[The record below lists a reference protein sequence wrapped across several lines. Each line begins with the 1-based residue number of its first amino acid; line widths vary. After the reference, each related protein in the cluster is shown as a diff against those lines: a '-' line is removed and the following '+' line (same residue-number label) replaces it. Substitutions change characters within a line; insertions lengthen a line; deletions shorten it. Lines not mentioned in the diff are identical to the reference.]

1 VARTAAACLTAV
13 AAVAALGCA
22 FLVAPAFAQADPN
35 KVLRAVFPAAETGF
49 DPQAA
54 GDEYSNSVNRVIFDP
69 PYRYDHLARPYKLL
83 PNTAVGLPEVSPDG
97 KTWTIRI
104 RPGIYFA
111 DDPAFKGKRRELTAA
126 DYVYAWKRVLDP
138 SMRSNSLQMFE
149 GYFVGAEAVVA
160 KAKETG
166 KFDYDAPIDGLQ
178 AVDRYTIRV
187 KLNFADYELLS
198 NLTTVGAAAVAREVV
213 EAYADGAGWVMA
225 NPVGTGPY
233 RLKDWR
239 RGQRI
244 VLEAN
249 PAFREELYPESS
261 HPDDRAI
268 MARLRGKRLPLAGR
282 IEISII
288 EESNPRLLAFEQR
301 DLDYVTV
308 PPDLV
313 PNVLDAGNRLKPRLA
328 DQGIV
333 LARGIQPAI
342 TYSYFNMEDPVVGGY
357 APANIA
363 LRRAIGMAYNVD
375 EEIRVLRAGQ
385 AVPATQPV
393 PPNVTG
399 HNPRFDGHS
408 RFDPAGAKSL
418 LDKFGYVDRDKDG
431 WRDLPDGKPLV
442 LKISSGTSALDRQ
455 YKELWQRSLN
465 AVGLRVE
472 FNSQKFADL
481 VKAARLGQLQMWF
494 LGNIST
500 TTEGFQFLG
509 LLYGGNA
516 GFSNLARFKLP
527 EFDRLYEEARA
538 MPDGPARTKL
548 LQRMSELVAIYAPWN
563 LHAYRYENVLVQ
575 PWLVGYKY
583 NAFDRHPWRY
593 YDVDLE
599 RRRAAGK

>member
-1 VARTAAACLTAV
+1 MRGRL
-13 AAVAALGCA
+13 AAVAAATGFALALAWAG
-22 FLVAPAFAQADPN
+22 AFAQADPN
-35 KVLRAVFPAAETGF
+35 KVIYAAFPTPETGF

-69 PYRYDHLARPYKLL
+69 LYRYDYLARPYKLV
-83 PNTAVGLPEVSPDG
+83 PNTAVAMPEISANG
-97 KTWTIRI
+97 TTWTIRI
-104 RPGIYFA
+104 KPGIYFA
-111 DDPAFKGKRRELTAA
+111 DDPVFKGQRRELTAA

-138 SMRSNSLQMFE
+138 KMRSNSLQVLD
-149 GYFVGAEAVVA
+149 GRFVGADAVISN
-160 KAKETG
+160 AKETG
-166 KFDYDAPIDGLQ
+166 KFDYDIPIEGIQ
-178 AVDRYTIRV
+178 AIDRHTIRL

-198 NLTTVGAAAVAREVV
+198 NLTTVATAAIAREVV

-233 RLKDWR
+233 RLKEWR

-244 VLEAN
+244 VLEAS
-249 PAFREELYPESS
+249 PTFRDELFPESNL
-261 HPDDRAI
+261 PEDRAI
-268 MARLRGKRLPLAGR
+268 VAKLRGKKLPFAGR
-282 IEISII
+282 VEISII

-301 DLDYVTV
+301 DLDYLTV
-308 PPDLV
+308 PADLV
-313 PNVLDAGNRLKPRLA
+313 PNVLDSANRLKPRFA
-328 DQGIV
+328 EQGIV

-357 APANIA
+357 TPDKIA

-385 AVPATQPV
+385 GVPATQPV

-399 HNPRFDGHS
+399 YNPKFDGHAK
-408 RFDPAGAKSL
+408 FDPAGAKAV

-431 WRDLPDGKPLV
+431 WRDLPDGKPLT
-442 LKISSGTSALDRQ
+442 LKIGSGTSALDRQ
-455 YKELWQRSLN
+455 YNELWQRSLN

-472 FNSQKFADL
+472 FVNQKFADL
-481 VKAARLGQLQMWF
+481 LKAARLGQLQMWF

-500 TTEGFQFLG
+500 TTEGFGFLG

-516 GFSNLARFKLP
+516 GFSNLSRFRLP

-538 MPDGPARTKL
+538 MPDGPARTKI
-548 LQRMSELVAIYAPWN
+548 LQRMSELVTAYAPWN

-575 PWLVGYKY
+575 PWIVGYKY

-593 YDVDLE
+593 YDVDLK
-599 RRRAAGK
+599 RRKAAGK

>member
-69 PYRYDHLARPYKLL
+69 PYRYDHLARPYKLV
-83 PNTAVGLPEVSPDG
+83 PNTAAALPEVSPDG

-149 GYFVGAEAVVA
+149 GHFVGAEAVVA

-301 DLDYVTV
+301 DLDYITV

-313 PNVLDAGNRLKPRLA
+313 PNVLDGGNRLKPRLA

>member
-1 VARTAAACLTAV
+1 MQLANAIVAAAACLAIAGAAGPAV
-13 AAVAALGCA
+13 
-22 FLVAPAFAQADPN
+22 AQADPG
-35 KVLRAVFPAAETGF
+35 KVLRVAFPSAETGF

-69 PYRYDHLARPYKLL
+69 LYRYDYLARPYRLV
-83 PNTAVGLPEVSPDG
+83 PNTAVGMPEISADG
-97 KTWTIRI
+97 RTWTIRVK
-104 RPGIYFA
+104 PGIYFA
-111 DDPAFKGKRRELTAA
+111 DDPVFKGRRRELTAA
-126 DYVYAWKRVLDP
+126 DYVFAWKRVLDP
-138 SMRSNSLQMFE
+138 AMRSNSLQILD
-149 GYFVGAEAVVA
+149 GRFVGADAVVA
-160 KAKETG
+160 RAKETG
-166 KFDYDAPIDGLQ
+166 RFDYDAPIEGLQ
-178 AVDRYTIRV
+178 AIDRHTIRL

-198 NLTTVGAAAVAREVV
+198 NLSTVATAAVAREVI

-233 RLKDWR
+233 RLEDWR

-249 PAFREELYPESS
+249 PGFRDERYPESS
-261 HPDDRAI
+261 LPEDRATV
-268 MARLRGKRLPLAGR
+268 ARLRGRKVPFAGR
-282 IEISII
+282 VEISII
-288 EESNPRLLAFEQR
+288 EESNPRLLAFEKG
-301 DLDYVTV
+301 DLDCVTV

-313 PNVLDAGNRLKPRLA
+313 PNVLDPGNRLKPRLA
-328 DQGIV
+328 AKGIV

-357 APANIA
+357 TPDKVA

-385 AVPATQPV
+385 AEPATQPV

-399 HNPRFDGHS
+399 YDPKFDGHS
-408 RFDPAGAKSL
+408 KYDPAAARAL

-431 WRDLPDGKPLV
+431 WRDLPDGKPLT
-442 LKISSGTSALDRQ
+442 LKIASGTSALDRQ
-455 YKELWQRSLN
+455 YSELWQRSLN
-465 AVGLRVE
+465 AVGLRVQ
-472 FNSQKFADL
+472 FSGQKFADNL
-481 VKAARLGQLQMWF
+481 KAARLGQLQMWF

-500 TTEGFQFLG
+500 TTEGFGFLG

-516 GFSNLARFKLP
+516 GFSNLARFRLP
-527 EFDRLYEEARA
+527 EFDRLYEQARA
-538 MPDGPARTKL
+538 MPDGPARTKV
-548 LQRMSELVAIYAPWN
+548 LQRMSELVTVYAPWN

-593 YDVDLE
+593 YDVDL
-599 RRRAAGK
+599 RQRKAAAGK